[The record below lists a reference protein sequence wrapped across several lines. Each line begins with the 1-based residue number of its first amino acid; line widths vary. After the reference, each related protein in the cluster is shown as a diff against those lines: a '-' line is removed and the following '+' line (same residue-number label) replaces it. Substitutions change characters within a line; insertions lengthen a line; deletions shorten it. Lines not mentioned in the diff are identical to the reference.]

1 MKMFEDEILWLVT
14 KTAMVR
20 KVALNQA
27 PELIYSFT

>member
-1 MKMFEDEILWLVT
+1 MFEDEILWIVT
-14 KTAMVR
+14 KTAVVR